1 MLNMIAESPRLERAP
16 MATLEPLPCIWAEYL
31 KVSAH
36 GADYIEDFI
45 MINGRFQSLPQAF

>member
-1 MLNMIAESPRLERAP
+1 MIAESPRLERAP
-16 MATLEPLPCIWAEYL
+16 MATLEPLPCIRAEYL